1 MYVTDEYIKSR
12 KGEMGMTDIS
22 LLPEDIHEL
31 LLNIPLESL
40 SMPIFSGDQY
50 HLIMVHRRVPGGKIN
65 LKDHW
70 SEVESMAMEYKKRD
84 RYQSWI
90 DDQRDRMYIQ
100 IK

>member
-1 MYVTDEYIKSR
+1 
-12 KGEMGMTDIS
+12 MGMTDIS

-40 SMPIFSGDQY
+40 SMPVFSGDQY
-50 HLIMVHRRVPGGKIN
+50 HLIMVHRRLAGGKVN
-65 LKDHW
+65 LNDNW
-70 SEVESMAMEYKKRD
+70 SDVENMSLEYKKRD